1 MGSPRPLPPPQLT
14 HRVQPPEGVGTWP
27 GGLLRVGTSPRVQVV
42 QRYDAGG
49 LCGYDYEGCPVWFDI
64 IGTMDPKGLLL
75 SASKQELIRK
85 RIRVCELLLHECE
98 QQSQKVCER
107 AEGTW
112 RVPSVQRLAPGPA
125 REAPAPP
132 WPPAHRALL
141 LLPSHLHEHLTRASD
156 TCTILCWCTP
166 RVAKALPL

>member
-14 HRVQPPEGVGTWP
+14 HHVQPPKGAGTWP
-27 GGLLRVGTSPRVQVV
+27 GGLLRVGTSPRVHVV

-64 IGTMDPKGLLL
+64 IGTMDPRGLLL

-107 AEGTW
+107 VEGTW
-112 RVPSVQRLAPGPA
+112 WVPSV
-125 REAPAPP
+125 
-132 WPPAHRALL
+132 
-141 LLPSHLHEHLTRASD
+141 
-156 TCTILCWCTP
+156 
-166 RVAKALPL
+166 

>member
-1 MGSPRPLPPPQLT
+1 MSPQHVEFRKQQDLDNILEWKPSEVSPRGVPQATAAPSTRPSHPAARGSGDLAW
-14 HRVQPPEGVGTWP
+14 R
-27 GGLLRVGTSPRVQVV
+27 LLRIETAPRVQVV

-64 IGTMDPKGLLL
+64 IGTMDPRGLLL

-107 AEGTW
+107 VDGTW
-112 RVPSVQRLAPGPA
+112 WVPSV
-125 REAPAPP
+125 
-132 WPPAHRALL
+132 
-141 LLPSHLHEHLTRASD
+141 
-156 TCTILCWCTP
+156 
-166 RVAKALPL
+166 

>member
-1 MGSPRPLPPPQLT
+1 MGSPRPLLPPQLA
-14 HRVQPPEGVGTWP
+14 HRVQPPEGVGTWA

-42 QRYDAGG
+42 QQYDAGG

-98 QQSQKVCER
+98 QQSQKVRER
-107 AEGTW
+107 AEGMW
-112 RVPSVQRLAPGPA
+112 RVPSV
-125 REAPAPP
+125 
-132 WPPAHRALL
+132 
-141 LLPSHLHEHLTRASD
+141 
-156 TCTILCWCTP
+156 
-166 RVAKALPL
+166 